1 MTLHPMHSTTLD
13 RPARLLCVFAH
24 PDDEVFCAGETLA
37 RWVASGGEAMVF
49 SATRGEA
56 GQIQDAHAAT
66 RQTLGAVR
74 EQELRDACAQLGVA
88 RVECLDY
95 GDGQLSE
102 VGAIR
107 LADEVAARIRD
118 FKPDAVITFGPD
130 GGYGHPDH
138 VTISVATT
146 RACELVAREGGQ
158 APRLYYS
165 AFPDQHRMLSH
176 DLAHWLSGH
185 GAGFRGSAA
194 FVRALALL
202 ADEATMLRYADD
214 TVETQWFP
222 AGFAMVER
230 GEMATGLYLIISGH
244 AEVVG
249 GDGQEGQGGQDES
262 QAHATLGPGQFF
274 GQGALAAGQPQ
285 GASVVATETVTC
297 LVLSAQAP
305 TLSDG
310 RGAGARRGGA
320 VAGSEHGV
328 DGAPER
334 ATLVDGNVEAQDS
347 APLRSKVA
355 ALAAHRT
362 QFAFEA
368 AMLPATLLRSLLGV
382 EYFEYVAF
390 SGQRGDGSDRDWQSA
405 QTYSLSQPLRA
416 SA

>member
-1 MTLHPMHSTTLD
+1 MTLHPITNGGPS
-13 RPARLLCVFAH
+13 RLLCVFAH
-24 PDDEVFCAGETLA
+24 PDDEVFCVGETLA

-74 EQELRDACAQLGVA
+74 EQELREACARLGVE

-95 GDGQLSE
+95 SDGRLSE
-102 VGAIR
+102 VGEMR
-107 LADEVAARIRD
+107 LAYDVAARIRD
-118 FKPDAVITFGPD
+118 FAPDVVVTFGPD

-138 VTISVATT
+138 VTISAATT
-146 RACELVAREGGQ
+146 RACELVAREDGH
-158 APRLYYS
+158 APLLYYS
-165 AFPDQHRMLSH
+165 EFPDQRRLLCH

-185 GAGFRGSAA
+185 GARFHGSAA

-222 AGFAMVER
+222 AGFAMVEQ
-230 GEMATGLYLIISGH
+230 GEAATGLYLIISGH
-244 AEVVG
+244 AKVVREDTD
-249 GDGQEGQGGQDES
+249 DGHQASES
-262 QAHATLGPGQFF
+262 LGPGQFF
-274 GQGALAAGQPQ
+274 GQHALASGLPQ
-285 GASVVATETVTC
+285 QFSVVATETVTC

-310 RGAGARRGGA
+310 RGAGAHLGSPGGGDEENAYERTSFPRDESAFLRR
-320 VAGSEHGV
+320 
-328 DGAPER
+328 
-334 ATLVDGNVEAQDS
+334 
-347 APLRSKVA
+347 KVA

-368 AMLPATLLRSLLGV
+368 TMLPATLLRSLLGV
-382 EYFEYVAF
+382 EYFEYVAY
-390 SGQRGDGSDRDWQSA
+390 SGQRAGANGAAGWGRGAFRQGLPLKVSA
-405 QTYSLSQPLRA
+405 
-416 SA
+416 